1 MHCTRQH
8 RRALTT
14 FALAAAS
21 VLGCSAGP
29 AKPPLMAHMAKDEYT
44 VYQLRAMDYEYA
56 SRFAGLVAASSSEIV
71 GVSDDPR
78 VRERALR
85 WRTWAMPQARSAA
98 FDQDP
103 FAGLIELWLLSRQQH
118 HFFTEGGGSD
128 WFGAQQEL
136 ARGTTLD
143 LQEESDALLSRVISE
158 SELDRVRGAGTE
170 WVANHPIEG
179 ELAIR
184 PTGRADL
191 ASLIPA
197 VQQGGLQAVGGMA
210 ETLRDLSDRVT
221 ILSAQAPVGIRWQA
235 EYLVESLFAER
246 VESRIDS
253 MVGSIDEVSSFLGEF
268 EDTLS
273 AQTRMLLD
281 GVERERITVFTAVEA
296 ERRSIVEAIEL
307 ERESI
312 LDALDDQLRA
322 TTTELDEVG
331 RGLIDHFFVRLVEVL
346 LVIGVFVLLLVG
358 LVLLA
363 LRKRSHRAD

>member
-1 MHCTRQH
+1 
-8 RRALTT
+8 
-14 FALAAAS
+14 
-21 VLGCSAGP
+21 
-29 AKPPLMAHMAKDEYT
+29 MAQMAKDEYT

-71 GVSDDPR
+71 GTSDDPR

-128 WFGAQQEL
+128 WFGAQQEI

-143 LQEESDALLSRVISE
+143 LQEESHALLSRVISE
-158 SELDRVRGAGTE
+158 SELDRVTDAGNE

-191 ASLIPA
+191 ASLVPE
-197 VQQGGLQAVGGMA
+197 VQHGGLQAVGDME
-210 ETLRDLSDRVT
+210 ETLSDLSDRIT
-221 ILSAQAPVGIRWQA
+221 ILSAQTPVAVRWQA
-235 EYLVESLFAER
+235 EYLVESVLEEH
-246 VESRIDS
+246 VEGRIDS
-253 MVGSIDEVSSFLGEF
+253 MLGSIDEVSRFLGEF

-273 AQTRMLLD
+273 AQTQMLLA
-281 GVERERITVFTAVEA
+281 GIEQERITVFTAVEA
-296 ERRSIVEAIEL
+296 ERQSIVEAIEL

-312 LDALDDQLRA
+312 LDALNNQLRA
-322 TTTELDEVG
+322 TTAELDEVG

-346 LVIGVFVLLLVG
+346 LAIGAFVLLLVG

-363 LRKRSHRAD
+363 LRKRSNRAD